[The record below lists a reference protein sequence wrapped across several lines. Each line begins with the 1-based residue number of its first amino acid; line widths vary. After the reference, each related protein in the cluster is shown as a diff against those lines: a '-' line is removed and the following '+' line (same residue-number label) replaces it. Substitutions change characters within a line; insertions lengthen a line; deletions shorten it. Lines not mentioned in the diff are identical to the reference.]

1 MRAQGALTKPSDM
14 YSLIMGDEVDA
25 LGRHGKTM
33 FVLGGLDFL
42 YIFGGFEEGAELRR
56 QFSLVE
62 NAVYCTWS
70 AIAGV
75 FSKMWKTFLD
85 YLKVNN
91 ELAAVHALTTYT
103 CHVESEAPQPGQLPQ
118 ADAFQEK
125 GVHHRPKSRGTATV
139 PGQLLEAKAFGSS
152 ADHCNACGEQEDH
165 ICGAS
170 FAVGLSNFWSF
181 GVSIIWIA
189 SK

>member
-14 YSLIMGDEVDA
+14 YSLVMGDEVDA

-33 FVLGGLDFL
+33 FVLGRLDFL

-75 FSKMWKTFLD
+75 FSTMWKTFLEN
-85 YLKVNN
+85 LKVNN
-91 ELAAVHALTTYT
+91 ERAAVHALTTYT
-103 CHVESEAPQPGQLPQ
+103 CHVESEAPQPGQPPRPVHSRRKGCVTGPRAVAQPQ
-118 ADAFQEK
+118 SQ
-125 GVHHRPKSRGTATV
+125 
-139 PGQLLEAKAFGSS
+139 
-152 ADHCNACGEQEDH
+152 
-165 ICGAS
+165 AS
-170 FAVGLSNFWSF
+170 FWNPRRLGAVQTIAMLVGSRKTIYVVPALQWDYPTF
-181 GVSIIWIA
+181 GHLGYQ
-189 SK
+189 